1 MGLRL
6 DPLLPEVVYYLEMT
20 NLAAAK
26 TTKQE
31 QVREAKRAFI
41 LGLFDLSW
49 KLAGA
54 FLIPVFAGVILDQSR
69 DDTLFTYIGV
79 GLGFAFAL
87 LVIAQMAR
95 SGSKF
100 LAKAKL
106 DDQED
111 DR

>member
-1 MGLRL
+1 
-6 DPLLPEVVYYLEMT
+6 MT

-31 QVREAKRAFI
+31 EVREAKRAFI

-54 FLIPVFAGVILDQSR
+54 FLLPVFAGVILDQSR
-69 DDTLFTYIGV
+69 DNTYFTYIGV
-79 GLGFAFAL
+79 GLGFVLSL

-100 LAKAKL
+100 LAQAKL
-106 DDQED
+106 ED
-111 DR
+111 DDKNQGDDR